1 MYNSISKKESCE
13 GICKMSTL
21 SSQSFKNAFFISI
34 IYFIAGVF
42 WIVLSDF
49 IVAVLSDNAH
59 EVTTLQIY
67 KGWFFVFVTT
77 VILFL
82 LSYKIF
88 HVIHSRYT
96 QSLKQIKKYHKTKE
110 TLKQTE
116 EIVKASEIE
125 LLKYDKILKTI
136 INNSPDAIFA
146 KDIDGK
152 YIIFNDGAS
161 KMLHLEVENVLG
173 NSDDAIF
180 APQDAAKIK
189 EEDKIVLSSFQ
200 IDTKEELFVSK
211 DGIEKTFLTTKGPIL
226 DKDNKA
232 FGVFG
237 IARDISAQKK
247 HESYLL
253 KSKEK
258 FYKLSHLDVV
268 TSLPNRLHISEVLT
282 AKCSE
287 SSLFCL
293 IFIDLD
299 EFGMIN
305 DSYGH
310 RFGDK
315 LLFEISKVLKE
326 VFDSSAFI
334 SRMGGDEFGI
344 ILNSGNKEE
353 ITFFMQKLL
362 DKFSNPFTIDFIDI
376 YITASSGI
384 CIFPDNAK
392 TMEEL
397 YQEADAAMYN
407 AKKMGKN
414 RFSFYH
420 SQFKKDAISY
430 TQMVTNLKQAIK
442 NEELEL
448 YFQPQN
454 DSTSGEIV
462 GLEALLRWR
471 HQDKMVLPDIFIPLA
486 EKSGLIIDIGSFVL
500 RSGFKT
506 VKSWHEL
513 GILKGRVAINI
524 SARQLV
530 HLDFIKTLKA
540 MLKETEC
547 EAVWI
552 ELEITESSILENPK
566 LTINLLQQIKA
577 LGFYISMDDFG
588 TGYSSLSYLKNLPID
603 KLKIDKS
610 FITNIQNEPKNQT
623 IVKTVIFLAKEL
635 GIYVL
640 AEGAETQEEVDFL
653 VENKIDSIQGYYY
666 AKPMPLNEIEK
677 MLQA

>member
-1 MYNSISKKESCE
+1 MYNSISKKESSE
-13 GICKMSTL
+13 GIYKMFTQ
-21 SSQSFKNAFFISI
+21 SSKNAFFISI

-49 IVAVLSDNAH
+49 IVAALSDNAH
-59 EVTTLQIY
+59 DIMILQMY

-88 HVIHSRYT
+88 HVIHSRYA
-96 QSLKQIKKYHKTKE
+96 QSLEQIKKYHKTKE
-110 TLKQTE
+110 TLKQIK

-125 LLKYDKILKTI
+125 LLQYDKILKTI
-136 INNSPDAIFA
+136 VNNSPDAIYA
-146 KDIDGK
+146 KDLDGK

-161 KMLHLEVENVLG
+161 RMLNIDVQNILG

-180 APQDAAKIK
+180 TTQDAAKIK
-189 EEDKIVLSSFQ
+189 EEDKIILSNFQ
-200 IDTKEELFVSK
+200 TDTKEEFFAAK
-211 DGIEKTFLTTKGPIL
+211 DGIKKTFLTTKGPL
-226 DKDNKA
+226 LNKDNEA

-237 IARDISAQKK
+237 ISRDISAQKK
-247 HESYLL
+247 YEDYLL
-253 KSKEK
+253 ESKEK

-268 TSLPNRLHISEVLT
+268 TSLPNRLYISEVLT
-282 AKCSE
+282 AKCLQNSP
-287 SSLFCL
+287 FCL

-315 LLFEISKVLKE
+315 LLFEISKVFKE
-326 VFDSSAFI
+326 VFDSTAFI
-334 SRMGGDEFGI
+334 ARMGGDEFGI
-344 ILNSGNKEE
+344 ILNSGDKEE
-353 ITFFMQKLL
+353 VTFFMQKLL

-392 TMEEL
+392 TMEDL

-407 AKKMGKN
+407 AKKRGKN

-448 YFQPQN
+448 YFQLQN

-462 GLEALLRWR
+462 GIEALLRWR
-471 HQDKMVLPDIFIPLA
+471 HQDKMIPPDIFIPLA
-486 EKSGLIIDIGSFVL
+486 EKSGLIIDIGNFVL
-500 RSGFKT
+500 RNGFKT
-506 VKSWHEL
+506 VKRWHEL

-547 EAVWI
+547 EALWI

-566 LTINLLQQIKA
+566 LTINLLQQMKA

-610 FITNIQNEPKNQT
+610 FITNIQNEPKNQI
-623 IVKTVIFLAKEL
+623 IVKTIIFLAKEL
-635 GIYVL
+635 GIDIL
-640 AEGAETQEEVDFL
+640 AEGVETQEEVDFL

-666 AKPMPLNEIEK
+666 AKPMPLNEMEK
-677 MLQA
+677 VLQA